1 MKRLKPPVGDY
12 HAKRVNRLKDLE
24 YAALTLQTAL
34 ECAKEDGCTDGFIY
48 TMSDLVEAL
57 GVEQTRELLKPI
69 TVGRPEH
76 KAQMASYLH
85 VSTYS

>member
-1 MKRLKPPVGDY
+1 MTQLKPPVGDY

-34 ECAKEDGCTDGFIY
+34 ECAKEDGCTDGFIH

-57 GVEQTRELLKPI
+57 GVEKTRELLKPI

-76 KAQMASYLH
+76 KAKMTSYLS
-85 VSTYS
+85 VSACS